1 MEFLYLIIGVVI
13 IGTLALIFQRYRRKK
28 ALKLIQLDSQK
39 LTDAAME
46 ESLIN
51 LKLLNESL
59 ADSVLIS
66 DVWGKGVM
74 AFEYQLEVKNLT
86 KADLN
91 GLKNRLEQQLTV
103 QAKAQGIKGYQQ
115 NRAFV
120 VSDIWVKDDILHIDV
135 SYLVNKATVE
145 YVNDMNTLEQN
156 N

>member
-13 IGTLALIFQRYRRKK
+13 IGALAFIFQRYRRKK
-28 ALKLIQLDSQK
+28 ALRLVQLDSQK
-39 LTDAAME
+39 LTDSAME
-46 ESLIN
+46 ASLTN

-86 KADLN
+86 SADLN
-91 GLKNRLEQQLTV
+91 DLKKRLEQQLAV
-103 QAKAQGIKGYQQ
+103 QAKKQGIIGYQQ
-115 NRAFV
+115 NSVFV
-120 VSDIWVKDDILHIDV
+120 VSDIWLKDDILHIDV
-135 SYLVNKATVE
+135 SHLVNKATVE
-145 YVNDMNTLEQN
+145 YVNDMNTLEKN

>member
-46 ESLIN
+46 ESLTN

-91 GLKNRLEQQLTV
+91 GLKNRLEQQLAV
-103 QAKAQGIKGYQQ
+103 QAKGYQQ

>member
-13 IGTLALIFQRYRRKK
+13 IGTLAFIFQRYRRKK
-28 ALKLIQLDSQK
+28 ALKLVQLDSQK
-39 LTDAAME
+39 LTDSAME
-46 ESLIN
+46 ASLTN

-86 KADLN
+86 SADLN
-91 GLKNRLEQQLTV
+91 SLKKQLEQQLAV
-103 QAKAQGIKGYQQ
+103 QAKKQGIIGYQQ
-115 NRAFV
+115 TSAFV
-120 VSDIWVKDDILHIDV
+120 VSDIWLKDDILHIDV
-135 SYLVNKATVE
+135 SHLVNKATVE
-145 YVNDMNTLEQN
+145 YVNDMNTLEKN

>member
-28 ALKLIQLDSQK
+28 ALKLIQLDSQN

-91 GLKNRLEQQLTV
+91 GLKNRLRSEEHTSELQSR
-103 QAKAQGIKGYQQ
+103 I
-115 NRAFV
+115 
-120 VSDIWVKDDILHIDV
+120 
-135 SYLVNKATVE
+135 
-145 YVNDMNTLEQN
+145 
-156 N
+156 

>member
-28 ALKLIQLDSQK
+28 ALKLIQLDSQN
-39 LTDAAME
+39 LTDVAME
-46 ESLIN
+46 ESLTN

-91 GLKNRLEQQLTV
+91 GLKTGLNSNWQCKL
-103 QAKAQGIKGYQQ
+103 KPKG
-115 NRAFV
+115 
-120 VSDIWVKDDILHIDV
+120 S
-135 SYLVNKATVE
+135 KAT
-145 YVNDMNTLEQN
+145 NKIGLLWSPIFG
-156 N
+156 

>member
-13 IGTLALIFQRYRRKK
+13 IGTLAFIFQRYRRKK

-39 LTDAAME
+39 LTDSVME
-46 ESLIN
+46 ASLKN

-59 ADSVLIS
+59 AASALIS

-74 AFEYQLEVKNLT
+74 AFEYQLEVKDLIN
-86 KADLN
+86 ADLN
-91 GLKNRLEQQLTV
+91 GLKKQLEQQLAV
-103 QAKAQGIKGYQQ
+103 QAKAQGIRGYQQ
-115 NRAFV
+115 NSAFV
-120 VSDIWVKDDILHIDV
+120 VSDIWLKDDILHIDV

>member
-13 IGTLALIFQRYRRKK
+13 VGTLAFIFQRYRRKK

-39 LTDAAME
+39 LTDSVME
-46 ESLIN
+46 ASLKN

-59 ADSVLIS
+59 AASALIS
-66 DVWGKGVM
+66 DVWGKGVI
-74 AFEYQLEVKNLT
+74 AFEYQLEVKDLT
-86 KADLN
+86 NADLN
-91 GLKNRLEQQLTV
+91 GLKKQLEQQLAV
-103 QAKAQGIKGYQQ
+103 HAKAQGIRGYQQ

-120 VSDIWVKDDILHIDV
+120 VSDIWLKDGILHIDV

>member
-28 ALKLIQLDSQK
+28 ALKLIQLDSQN
-39 LTDAAME
+39 LTDVAME
-46 ESLIN
+46 ESLTN
-51 LKLLNESL
+51 LKQL
-59 ADSVLIS
+59 A
-66 DVWGKGVM
+66 
-74 AFEYQLEVKNLT
+74 
-86 KADLN
+86 
-91 GLKNRLEQQLTV
+91 V

>member
-13 IGTLALIFQRYRRKK
+13 IGTLAFIFQRYRRKK

-39 LTDAAME
+39 LTDSVME
-46 ESLIN
+46 ASLKN

-59 ADSVLIS
+59 AASALIS

-74 AFEYQLEVKNLT
+74 AFEYRLEVKDLT
-86 KADLN
+86 NADLN
-91 GLKNRLEQQLTV
+91 GLKKQLEQQLAV
-103 QAKAQGIKGYQQ
+103 QAKAQGIRGYQQ
-115 NRAFV
+115 NSAFV
-120 VSDIWVKDDILHIDV
+120 VSDIWLKDDILHIDV

>member
-13 IGTLALIFQRYRRKK
+13 VGTLAFIFQRYRRKK

-39 LTDAAME
+39 LTY
-46 ESLIN
+46 
-51 LKLLNESL
+51 
-59 ADSVLIS
+59 SV
-66 DVWGKGVM
+66 KGVM
-74 AFEYQLEVKNLT
+74 AFEYQLEVKDLT
-86 KADLN
+86 NADLN
-91 GLKNRLEQQLTV
+91 GLKKQLEQQLAV
-103 QAKAQGIKGYQQ
+103 HAKAQGIRGYQQ

-120 VSDIWVKDDILHIDV
+120 VSDIWLKDGILHIDV

>member
-13 IGTLALIFQRYRRKK
+13 IGTLAFIFQRYRRKK
-28 ALKLIQLDSQK
+28 ALKLIQLNSQK
-39 LTDAAME
+39 LTDSVME
-46 ESLIN
+46 ASLKN

-59 ADSVLIS
+59 AASALIS

-74 AFEYQLEVKNLT
+74 AFEYQLEVKDLT
-86 KADLN
+86 NADLN
-91 GLKNRLEQQLTV
+91 GLKKQLEQQLAV
-103 QAKAQGIKGYQQ
+103 QAKAQGIRGYQQ
-115 NRAFV
+115 NSAFV
-120 VSDIWVKDDILHIDV
+120 VSDIWLKDDILHIDV

>member
-28 ALKLIQLDSQK
+28 ALKLIQLDSQN

-46 ESLIN
+46 ESLTN

-91 GLKNRLEQQLTV
+91 GLKTGLNSNWQC
-103 QAKAQGIKGYQQ
+103 KPKPKGSK
-115 NRAFV
+115 V
-120 VSDIWVKDDILHIDV
+120 T
-135 SYLVNKATVE
+135 NKIG
-145 YVNDMNTLEQN
+145 LLWSPIFG
-156 N
+156 

>member
-13 IGTLALIFQRYRRKK
+13 IGTLAFIFPRYRRKK

-39 LTDAAME
+39 LTDSVME
-46 ESLIN
+46 ASLKK

-59 ADSVLIS
+59 AASALIS

-74 AFEYQLEVKNLT
+74 AFEYQLEVKDLT
-86 KADLN
+86 NADLN
-91 GLKNRLEQQLTV
+91 GLKKQLEQQLAV
-103 QAKAQGIKGYQQ
+103 QAKAQGIRGYQQ
-115 NRAFV
+115 NSAFV
-120 VSDIWVKDDILHIDV
+120 VSDIWLKDDILHIDV

>member
-13 IGTLALIFQRYRRKK
+13 IGTLALILQRYRRKK
-28 ALKLIQLDSQK
+28 ALKLIQLDSQN
-39 LTDAAME
+39 LTDVAME
-46 ESLIN
+46 ESLTN

-91 GLKNRLEQQLTV
+91 GLKNRLEQQLAV
-103 QAKAQGIKGYQQ
+103 QGIKGYQQ

>member
-1 MEFLYLIIGVVI
+1 MEFLYLIIVVVI
-13 IGTLALIFQRYRRKK
+13 IGTLAFIFQRYRRKK

-39 LTDAAME
+39 LTDSVME
-46 ESLIN
+46 ASLKN

-59 ADSVLIS
+59 AASALIS

-74 AFEYQLEVKNLT
+74 AFEYQLEVKDLT
-86 KADLN
+86 NADLN
-91 GLKNRLEQQLTV
+91 GLKKQLEQQLAV
-103 QAKAQGIKGYQQ
+103 QAKAQGIRGYQQ
-115 NRAFV
+115 NSAFV
-120 VSDIWVKDDILHIDV
+120 VSDIWLKDDILHIDV

>member
-13 IGTLALIFQRYRRKK
+13 IGTLAFIFQRYRRKK

-39 LTDAAME
+39 LTDSVME
-46 ESLIN
+46 ASLKK

-59 ADSVLIS
+59 AASALIS

-74 AFEYQLEVKNLT
+74 AFEYQLEVKDLT
-86 KADLN
+86 NADLN
-91 GLKNRLEQQLTV
+91 GLKKQLEQQLAV
-103 QAKAQGIKGYQQ
+103 QAKAQGIRGYQQ
-115 NRAFV
+115 NSAFV
-120 VSDIWVKDDILHIDV
+120 VSDIWLKDDILHIDV